1 MEDLNRENLIE
12 ISKKN
17 LNEFLARESRSL
29 STYTRD
35 PSLMYIADENL
46 EKFKLSPKNKTLYMP
61 LVEFLER
68 NLDREEILW
77 HIYFE
82 LALYPDWKENT
93 KVYIN
98 REKYWKDEIDNMTLF
113 MLKKAKREK
122 VDKDEAYQPSVV
134 YNFVKNE
141 ILNFL
146 FEMDLYTK
154 FLRVKTLCPIYRD
167 REVFDD
173 IIVYLKKDKK
183 YKNLEK
189 YSLYEAFSMSFI
201 YNSLNKSEI
210 TIDENILNPREDK
223 IFYTSFYTFIEKNL
237 SRIIVRDEG
246 VIKRDLF
253 IKTFVYPYFEAFFKE
268 ALNREVFYHLK
279 GKKDEKAKTKS
290 EKSKKEKDDSLNSD
304 REDLEKVLK
313 DMAEED
319 KDLGDNKSS
328 KSIKLE
334 MDKNSLNKKDE
345 EIFSYYSNKMK
356 SQRDEMQKFWLK
368 LIGDAKK
375 EVSVKNK
382 NQEKGKLDIDS
393 LINYYPNFFE
403 AEKKGNYKN
412 LPIFSRYLLEKKSNI
427 LPEKIEISFVI
438 DNSGS
443 MDDRKIDA
451 ARKALSVTL
460 LSLEDFNNYLKANG
474 ERLNQKVEVLS
485 ETWFFGSD
493 FYNIKKFKNKSSKD
507 DDKDIVNSIVKLD
520 AKDGATDDAKCL
532 KKIYEDISSKD
543 KMDLKT
549 GKLIKIIFEIT
560 DGASSFPGLTKDVV
574 KDLLGE
580 NIEVYA
586 FQIGKNSEKSKNT
599 FDFIWNEGLKE
610 KRGIKIGENVET
622 LPKNL
627 LEVLQDNMNKIF
639 KR

>member
-1 MEDLNRENLIE
+1 MEILDREILIEKSKENLNRFLTDE
-12 ISKKN
+12 I
-17 LNEFLARESRSL
+17 RSL

-35 PSLMYIADENL
+35 PSLMYLPDENL
-46 EKFKLSPKNKTLYMP
+46 EKFHLDPKNKTLYLP

-68 NLDREEILW
+68 DLDREKILW

-82 LALYPDWKENT
+82 LAMYPDWKANT
-93 KVYIN
+93 RGYIN
-98 REKYWKDEIDNMTLF
+98 REKYWTDEINHMTSF
-113 MLKKAKREK
+113 MLNKAKREK
-122 VDKDEAYQPSVV
+122 VDKDIAYQPKIV

-146 FEMDLYTK
+146 FEMDLFTG

-167 REVFDD
+167 DRVFSE
-173 IIVYLKKDKK
+173 IIEYLKQDNN
-183 YKNLEK
+183 YKNLEE
-189 YSLYEAFSMSFI
+189 YSLYEAFSKSFI
-201 YNSLNKSEI
+201 DNKLNKKPI
-210 TIDENILNPREDK
+210 IIDEKILNPNRDIIFNKLFYDFIDEELTK
-223 IFYTSFYTFIEKNL
+223 I
-237 SRIIVRDEG
+237 IIKEEG
-246 VIKRDLF
+246 LYKRDIF
-253 IKTFVYPYFEAFFKE
+253 IKTFIYPYFERFFKE

-279 GKKDEKAKTKS
+279 GKKDEKAKSKS
-290 EKSKKEKDDSLNSD
+290 KNSKKEKDESLNTN
-304 REDLEKVLK
+304 REDLEKILS
-313 DMAEED
+313 DMADED
-319 KDLGDNKSS
+319 EDLGESENLISGNID
-328 KSIKLE
+328 LE
-334 MDKNSLNKKDE
+334 TDYVNKKDE
-345 EIFSYYSNKMK
+345 EIFQYYSNQMK

-375 EVSVKNK
+375 EVNVKNI
-382 NQEKGKLDIDS
+382 NQTKGKLDIES
-393 LINYYPNFFE
+393 LIDFYPDFFE

-412 LPIFSRYLLEKKSNI
+412 LPIFSRYLLESKSNI
-427 LPEKIEISFVI
+427 LPERVEISFVI

-443 MDDRKIDA
+443 MDDRKIDS

-460 LSLEDFNNYLKANG
+460 LSLEDFNNYLRANG
-474 ERLNQKVEVLS
+474 EKLNQKVEVLS

-493 FYNIKKFKNKSSKD
+493 FYNIKNFNNKSSKE
-507 DDKDIVNSIVKLD
+507 DKKDMVNSIVKLN

-532 KKIYEDISSKD
+532 REIYENISSKD

-560 DGASSFPGLTKDVV
+560 DGASSFPGLTKDIVT
-574 KDLLGE
+574 DLLGE

-586 FQIGKNSEKSKNT
+586 FQIGKNSEKSVNT

-610 KRGIKIGENVET
+610 KRGIKIGEDVEK

-627 LEVLQDNMNKIF
+627 LNVLQDNMSKIF